1 MDSDSG
7 RSGDGDGGVL
17 KEEKRSDDE
26 THHQKKETIV
36 EEPPI
41 ASTEKSIETRPI
53 TSSPKN
59 AKVDDQLETTKAQ
72 MGEVREENQRLK
84 MRLNKIMIEYRAL
97 EMQFHNMVKQETEKN
112 NVDHNDDNNHEEIM
126 VESDLV
132 SLSLGRV
139 PSNNIQKNEE
149 KVNKVS
155 KLALNNDDGEFKQEL
170 ALGLDCKFETSKS
183 GSTTDGLPNQNSSP
197 VNSCEVV
204 PTKDE
209 ETGVTW
215 PPSKTLNNDK
225 TARDAAEDEVSQQ
238 TPAKKARVCVR
249 ARCDTPTMN
258 DGCQWRK
265 YGQKIAKGNPCPRA
279 YYRCTVAPSCP
290 VRKQVQRC
298 VDDMSIL
305 ITTYEG
311 THNHT
316 LPLSATAMASTT
328 SAAASMLLSGS
339 STSHS
344 GSIPSSQTNNNLHG
358 LNFYLPDGSKSNQ
371 LYLSNPALS
380 SQHSHPTITLD
391 LTTNQ
396 SSNPSSSSPFVRFN
410 SNYNNNSQ
418 LPRYPSSTSLSFSS
432 PESNTM
438 HWNSF
443 LNYATTQNQQ
453 PYNNNRNPNIN
464 NLNTLNFG
472 RQQNTMESIYQ
483 TYMQKNNGLPTDSTI
498 TAATKAITAD
508 PTFQSAL
515 AAALSTLIGNNTQQQ
530 GNHQNQTVG
539 ENLSQKMKWAEMF
552 PVSSSSLPSSSSKV
566 IGCAS
571 SFLNK
576 TVPVN
581 SQTGSLMSLSPSLP
595 FATTKSA
602 SASPPGNNSDN
613 SN

>member
-1 MDSDSG
+1 MESS
-7 RSGDGDGGVL
+7 RSGDGDSGL
-17 KEEKRSDDE
+17 KEDKRSEHSIGGDHE
-26 THHQKKETIV
+26 SHHHDHKKETIV
-36 EEPPI
+36 EEQPI
-41 ASTEKSIETRPI
+41 ANAEKSMVEAERIE
-53 TSSPKN
+53 SSAKN
-59 AKVDDQLETTKAQ
+59 DKVVDDQLETTKVQ

-84 MRLNKIMIEYRAL
+84 MCLNKIMTEYRAL
-97 EMQFHNMVKQETEKN
+97 EIQFQNMVKQETKKN
-112 NVDHNDDNNHEEIM
+112 NVDTNDNNHDEIM
-126 VESDLV
+126 AESDLV

-139 PSNNIQKNEE
+139 PSNNVPKNED
-149 KVNKVS
+149 KNNKVS
-155 KLALNNDDGEFKQEL
+155 KLTLNNEDGEFKEEL

-183 GSTTDGLPNQNSSP
+183 SSTNEGLPNVPSP
-197 VNSCEVV
+197 VNSSEVV
-204 PTKDE
+204 PIKDDE
-209 ETGVTW
+209 VVETW
-215 PPSKTLNNDK
+215 PPSKVVNNK
-225 TARDAAEDEVSQQ
+225 TTRDAEEEVAQQ

-298 VDDMSIL
+298 VEDMSIL

-311 THNHT
+311 THNHN

-344 GSIPSSQTNNNLHG
+344 GSIPSTQTNNNLHG

-391 LTTNQ
+391 LT
-396 SSNPSSSSPFVRFN
+396 SNPSNSSSTSPFVRFN
-410 SNYNNNSQ
+410 NQ

-432 PESNTM
+432 PESNPM

-443 LNYATTQNQQ
+443 LSYATTQNQQ
-453 PYNNNRNPNIN
+453 PYNRNNN
-464 NLNTLNFG
+464 NLSTLNFG
-472 RQQNTMESIYQ
+472 RQQNTMENIYQ
-483 TYMQKNNGLPTDSTI
+483 SYMQKNNNSVLPDSTI
-498 TAATKAITAD
+498 SAATKAITAD
-508 PTFQSAL
+508 PNFQSAL
-515 AAALSTLIGNNTQQQ
+515 AAALSSLIGNNTNNNQ
-530 GNHQNQTVG
+530 GIQNNQSGG

-552 PVSSSSLPSSSSKV
+552 PVSASSLPSSSKV
-566 IGCAS
+566 NGCAS

-576 TVPVN
+576 KAPAN
-581 SQTGSLMSLSPSLP
+581 AQTGSLMLLSPSLP
-595 FATTKSA
+595 FSTTKSA
-602 SASPPGNNSDN
+602 STSPGGGDNSDN
-613 SN
+613 TN

>member
-1 MDSDSG
+1 
-7 RSGDGDGGVL
+7 
-17 KEEKRSDDE
+17 
-26 THHQKKETIV
+26 
-36 EEPPI
+36 
-41 ASTEKSIETRPI
+41 
-53 TSSPKN
+53 
-59 AKVDDQLETTKAQ
+59 
-72 MGEVREENQRLK
+72 
-84 MRLNKIMIEYRAL
+84 
-97 EMQFHNMVKQETEKN
+97 
-112 NVDHNDDNNHEEIM
+112 
-126 VESDLV
+126 
-132 SLSLGRV
+132 
-139 PSNNIQKNEE
+139 
-149 KVNKVS
+149 
-155 KLALNNDDGEFKQEL
+155 
-170 ALGLDCKFETSKS
+170 
-183 GSTTDGLPNQNSSP
+183 
-197 VNSCEVV
+197 
-204 PTKDE
+204 
-209 ETGVTW
+209 
-215 PPSKTLNNDK
+215 
-225 TARDAAEDEVSQQ
+225 
-238 TPAKKARVCVR
+238 
-249 ARCDTPTMN
+249 
-258 DGCQWRK
+258 
-265 YGQKIAKGNPCPRA
+265 
-279 YYRCTVAPSCP
+279 
-290 VRKQVQRC
+290 
-298 VDDMSIL
+298 MSIL

-344 GSIPSSQTNNNLHG
+344 GSIPSTQTNNNLHG

-410 SNYNNNSQ
+410 SNYNNNNQ

-443 LNYATTQNQQ
+443 LNYATTQNQP

-595 FATTKSA
+595 FSTTKSA